1 MKLMVRLSQNL
12 QVLDQKCIQFKQ
24 KIKNSSLEQKE
35 LKINMYNKISITNYI
50 NNVYYHKIYNNK
62 NNNLHLI

>member
-12 QVLDQKCIQFKQ
+12 QVLDQKCIQYRQ
-24 KIKNSSLEQKE
+24 KIKSLNYVQKE